1 MNYSNFFQDKII
13 EQKTINTISSKN
25 RSNHSKNRSIYKYR
39 ACTILKMKPE
49 EKVYK
54 AYFESKKNS
63 LYFNEIKEL
72 SKLSD
77 SSLTNTLNKLL
88 HNNILT
94 REKTKSNTFYK
105 IKDKKLFALKF
116 SEIAINKFNNLNIGV
131 KTPLRNFL
139 KNIPKEIYAII
150 LFGSA
155 SRKEEQKGSDID
167 LLIIANKKTDL
178 TDNKKEAE
186 ITSKHSISK
195 FQATIKQFIQNKDD
209 VIIQSRKI
217 GFPIYKEQN
226 FYEVILDEY

>member
-1 MNYSNFFQDKII
+1 
-13 EQKTINTISSKN
+13 
-25 RSNHSKNRSIYKYR
+25 
-39 ACTILKMKPE
+39 MKPE

-88 HNNILT
+88 KDNT
-94 REKTKSNTFYK
+94 VTQEKTKSNTFYK

-116 SEIAINKFNNLNIGV
+116 SEIAIHKFNELNIGV

-139 KNIPKEIYAII
+139 KNLPQEIYTII
-150 LFGSA
+150 LFGSV
-155 SRKEEQKGSDID
+155 SRKEERKESDID
-167 LLIIANKKTDL
+167 LLIVTNKKIDITN
-178 TDNKKEAE
+178 NKKEAE
-186 ITSKHSISK
+186 ITSKHPISL
-195 FQATIKQFIQNKDD
+195 FQATVEEFLKNKDD
-209 VIIQSRKI
+209 VIIQARKT

-226 FYEVILDEY
+226 FYEVLLDEY